1 MCWFELSIYPTNRK
15 RKFASNKTTMNH
27 LKQLLLF
34 FALSGMLLSCSQDDS
49 VVIYDPDNA
58 QKASIDRFSAGA
70 GTLFVRDAT
79 NGLPAA
85 NAPINF
91 DGGPFITKGYG
102 PAGTVAEY
110 YNFDVQST
118 VSAPIYV
125 FFHEN
130 GNMVSGQLNI
140 IDVIPGDASYND
152 FWQVIKVIVPDDYT
166 ANSVNSRSLIE
177 SNGYTME
184 STDMIVNCPV
194 VPEGST
200 ATKRLNGESNALVRS
215 WYKGQVVFYF
225 TFSEKALLLS
235 GDQVPV
241 SPIYVTFNIN
251 PTEPNGGPSSGF
263 VTEAGSDQTHNVLAT
278 LPADAGYSPLWS
290 VNIYDNMDFAN
301 VSDLT
306 SAEMASLLALGAAL
320 VNCPVVVQ

>member
-1 MCWFELSIYPTNRK
+1 MI
-15 RKFASNKTTMNH
+15 MNA
-27 LKQLLLF
+27 LKVSFLLF
-34 FALSGMLLSCSQDDS
+34 MAVVTLHSCSEDDS
-49 VVIYDPDNA
+49 IVVYNPDTA
-58 QKASIDRFSAGA
+58 QKASIDRFSADA

-79 NGLPAA
+79 NGMPAA

-91 DGGPFITKGYG
+91 DAAPFITKGYG
-102 PAGTVAEY
+102 PSGSVVEY

-130 GNMVSGQLNI
+130 GNMVNGQLNI
-140 IDVIPGDASYND
+140 IDVVPGDAGYND
-152 FWQVIKVIVPDDYT
+152 FWQVVKVIVPDDYS
-166 ANSVNSRSLIE
+166 ANSVNSLSLIQ
-177 SNGYTME
+177 SNGYSLE

-225 TFSEKALLLS
+225 TFSEKALALS
-235 GDQVPV
+235 GGAVPV

-251 PTEPNGGPSSGF
+251 PNEPNGGPPSGF

-301 VSDLT
+301 VADLA
-306 SAEMASLLALGAAL
+306 SAEMASLLASGAAL
-320 VNCPVVVQ
+320 VNCPVVAQ